1 MILYSLC
8 FSLTDISP
16 SVVFYRFIHVATR
29 EREVA
34 SRVWLFATQWAVA
47 HQSPPFMEFA
57 RQEYWSGLPFPS
69 PGDLPNPGVKP
80 RSPALQADALP
91 SEPPGPCCHKWKHFF
106 LFYDWVIFH
115 PAMKKNKYAI
125 FHICTHTHVY
135 VYVYTHTHTHCIFF
149 TQSSGDGYLCC
160 LQVLAIKS
168 SAVMNIGVHVSFQ
181 IRVLLFLNF

>member
-125 FHICTHTHVY
+125 FHICIHTCICICIH
-135 VYVYTHTHTHCIFF
+135 THTHTLHILHSVIWWWVLVLFA
-149 TQSSGDGYLCC
+149 SVGY
-160 LQVLAIKS
+160 
-168 SAVMNIGVHVSFQ
+168 
-181 IRVLLFLNF
+181 